1 MICTPFFFHHHGH
14 QLLFS
19 KVLVPL
25 KCCQNVEGL
34 KVEKEEK
41 EYFSSNLSKHIKI
54 DDQSTCFEY
63 HLSEKGFTWLWIL
76 G

>member
-14 QLLFS
+14 QLLLS

-54 DDQSTCFEY
+54 DD
-63 HLSEKGFTWLWIL
+63 
-76 G
+76 